1 MIRHKGAKWRNNEWL
16 MGEVGDDVC
25 GKVARLTPFPPL
37 KNLQGLKFNDISGV
51 LDRADGEIREACAG
65 GMGKMVL
72 WKGSEPRK
80 PTTRKVGAEY
90 IVMGRWGP
98 VMRIL
103 SSGGADG
110 ELAARGRGGV
120 ERIDMPTDTLEPV
133 GEEGMCDVDAEEL
146 EYGKGII
153 QNREKINSDGLMFAD
168 FLACFVGEALKVS
181 ASVSVSEGSDAVG
194 LADVVVAS
202 VEGLTRRGGSPSWAL
217 LLVSDRVSSGVD
229 VDGDRGIVDIVV
241 RGNGSER
248 QWAVMPMDVVA
259 AVVGGNADGCSGSG
273 MVTVMVAVAV
283 VVVAVGTYRCSGAV
297 TVAVVVVVVVV
308 AIGTYR
314 CSGAVAVTVVVV
326 AVGTYGCS
334 GAVAV
339 VVAAVALTD
348 VVVQCIGA
356 VAVAVVEM
364 AGAVAVA
371 VMVVAVV
378 ILAVVVVTVAVV
390 VILAVVAVTVEILGS
405 GDAWDDEVRVD
416 SMDTRDCVD
425 ISIYDVMTECFRL

>member
-1 MIRHKGAKWRNNEWL
+1 
-16 MGEVGDDVC
+16 
-25 GKVARLTPFPPL
+25 
-37 KNLQGLKFNDISGV
+37 
-51 LDRADGEIREACAG
+51 
-65 GMGKMVL
+65 
-72 WKGSEPRK
+72 
-80 PTTRKVGAEY
+80 
-90 IVMGRWGP
+90 
-98 VMRIL
+98 
-103 SSGGADG
+103 
-110 ELAARGRGGV
+110 
-120 ERIDMPTDTLEPV
+120 MPTDTLEPV

-217 LLVSDRVSSGVD
+217 LLVSDRWCGNA
-229 VDGDRGIVDIVV
+229 DGCS
-241 RGNGSER
+241 GNGSER